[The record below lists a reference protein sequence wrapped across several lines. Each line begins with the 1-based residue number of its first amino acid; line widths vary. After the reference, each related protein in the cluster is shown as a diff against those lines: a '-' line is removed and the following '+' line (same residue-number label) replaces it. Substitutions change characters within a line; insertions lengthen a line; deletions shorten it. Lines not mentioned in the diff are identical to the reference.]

1 MLADF
6 ADAGQNAAMTS
17 NHPAC
22 CSPIDPTWPFAE
34 ALPGVLMRSCRFDPG
49 QLAADDFSR
58 CAIPAPANIQRS
70 VAKRQTEFLAGRL
83 CARAALL
90 ALTSCAEVPALGE
103 DRAPIWPT
111 GITGS
116 ISHSHGLASAL
127 VASSEKWR
135 GLGLDLEEPLA
146 AKRALRLA
154 EEILT
159 PAELQRLDGLAP
171 EQQAEHITLTFSLK
185 ESLFKALYPLVGKR
199 FYFQDAELLGCDDSR
214 ARLRLLIDLSEEWKA
229 GGELEGWYCHF
240 QERVLSL
247 VAIRA

>member
-1 MLADF
+1 
-6 ADAGQNAAMTS
+6 MTS

-34 ALPGVLMRSCRFDPG
+34 VLPGVLMRSCRFDPDR
-49 QLAADDFSR
+49 LAADDFSR

-90 ALTSCAEVPALGE
+90 ALTGRPEVPALGE
-103 DRAPIWPT
+103 DRAPVWPS

-146 AKRALRLA
+146 TRRALRLA

-159 PAELQRLDGLAP
+159 PAELQRLADLPP
-171 EQQAEHITLTFSLK
+171 EQQAERITLTFSLK

-199 FYFQDAELLGCDDSR
+199 FYFHDAELLGCDGSR
-214 ARLRLLIDLSEEWKA
+214 AKLRLLIELSGEWTA
-229 GGELEGWYCHF
+229 GKELDGWHCLF
-240 QERVLSL
+240 QGRMLSL
-247 VAIRA
+247 VAVPTNL

>member
-1 MLADF
+1 
-6 ADAGQNAAMTS
+6 MTS

-22 CSPIDPTWPFAE
+22 CSPIEPTWPFAE
-34 ALPGVLMRSCRFDPG
+34 VLPGVVMRSCCFDPG

-70 VAKRQTEFLAGRL
+70 VAKRQAEFLAGRL

-90 ALTSCAEVPALGE
+90 ALTGSPEVPALGE
-103 DRAPIWPT
+103 DRAPVWPA

-127 VASSEKWR
+127 VARSEQWR

-154 EEILT
+154 GEILT
-159 PAELQRLDGLAP
+159 KTELQRLDGLTP
-171 EQQAEHITLTFSLK
+171 EQQAERISLTFSLK

-199 FYFQDAELLGCDDSR
+199 FYFHDAQLLDCDGTR

-229 GGELEGWYCHF
+229 GSVLDGWYCHF
-240 QERVLSL
+240 QGRLLSL
-247 VAIRA
+247 VAVPI